1 MYQKI
6 MLFVVIF
13 LGILILIGTTIV
25 ITTIIERSYKVD
37 FFKSSSSPKDNTNSI
52 KKCDLLEEKTR
63 VISLSED
70 KLAVICDDRI
80 EIINLSNDQI
90 EKVVNYWVAL

>member
-13 LGILILIGTTIV
+13 LGILILIGTTII

-37 FFKSSSSPKDNTNSI
+37 FFKSSSSSIDNTNSI

>member
-37 FFKSSSSPKDNTNSI
+37 FFKSSSSPVDNTNSI

-63 VISLSED
+63 VISLGED

-90 EKVVNYWVAL
+90 EKVVNY

>member
-37 FFKSSSSPKDNTNSI
+37 FFKSSISPIDNTNSI

-80 EIINLSNDQI
+80 EIINLPNDQI
-90 EKVVNYWVAL
+90 EKVVNY

>member
-1 MYQKI
+1 

-25 ITTIIERSYKVD
+25 ITTIIERSYKMD
-37 FFKSSSSPKDNTNSI
+37 FFKSSSSPIDNTNPI

-90 EKVVNYWVAL
+90 EKVVNY

>member
-37 FFKSSSSPKDNTNSI
+37 FFKSSSSPIDNTNSI

-70 KLAVICDDRI
+70 KLAVICDGRI

-90 EKVVNYWVAL
+90 EKVVNY

>member
-25 ITTIIERSYKVD
+25 ITTIIERSYKMD
-37 FFKSSSSPKDNTNSI
+37 FFKSSSSPIDNTNFI

-90 EKVVNYWVAL
+90 EKVVNY

>member
-1 MYQKI
+1 

-37 FFKSSSSPKDNTNSI
+37 FFKSSSSPIDNANSI

-80 EIINLSNDQI
+80 EIINLSNDKI
-90 EKVVNYWVAL
+90 EKIFNY

>member
-25 ITTIIERSYKVD
+25 ITTIIERSYKMD
-37 FFKSSSSPKDNTNSI
+37 FFKSSSSPTDNTKSI

-90 EKVVNYWVAL
+90 EKVVNY

>member
-37 FFKSSSSPKDNTNSI
+37 FFKSSSSPIDNTNAI

-90 EKVVNYWVAL
+90 EKVVNY

>member
-37 FFKSSSSPKDNTNSI
+37 FFKSSSSPVDNTNSI

-90 EKVVNYWVAL
+90 EKVVNY

>member
-37 FFKSSSSPKDNTNSI
+37 FFKSSSSPIDTTNSI

-80 EIINLSNDQI
+80 EIINLSNDKI
-90 EKVVNYWVAL
+90 EKVVNY

>member
-37 FFKSSSSPKDNTNSI
+37 FFKSSSSPIDNTNSI

-80 EIINLSNDQI
+80 EIINLPNDQI
-90 EKVVNYWVAL
+90 EKVVNY

>member
-37 FFKSSSSPKDNTNSI
+37 FFKSSSSPVDNTNSI

-80 EIINLSNDQI
+80 EIINLPNDQI
-90 EKVVNYWVAL
+90 EKVVNY

>member
-37 FFKSSSSPKDNTNSI
+37 FFKSSSSPIDNINSI

-90 EKVVNYWVAL
+90 EKVVNY

>member
-13 LGILILIGTTIV
+13 LGILILIGTTII

-37 FFKSSSSPKDNTNSI
+37 FFKSSSSPIDKTNSI
-52 KKCDLLEEKTR
+52 KKCDLLVEKTR

-90 EKVVNYWVAL
+90 EKVVNY

>member
-1 MYQKI
+1 

-37 FFKSSSSPKDNTNSI
+37 FFKSSSNPIDNINSI

-90 EKVVNYWVAL
+90 EKVVNY

>member
-37 FFKSSSSPKDNTNSI
+37 FFKSSSSPIDNTNSI
-52 KKCDLLEEKTR
+52 KCDLLEEKTR

-80 EIINLSNDQI
+80 EIINLSNDQV
-90 EKVVNYWVAL
+90 EKVVNY

>member
-13 LGILILIGTTIV
+13 LGILILIGITIV
-25 ITTIIERSYKVD
+25 ITTIIERSYKMD
-37 FFKSSSSPKDNTNSI
+37 FFKSSSSPIENTNSI

-90 EKVVNYWVAL
+90 EKVVNY

>member
-25 ITTIIERSYKVD
+25 ITTIIERSYKMD
-37 FFKSSSSPKDNTNSI
+37 FFKSSSSPIDNTNSI

-80 EIINLSNDQI
+80 EIINLPNDQI
-90 EKVVNYWVAL
+90 EKVVNY

>member
-90 EKVVNYWVAL
+90 EKVVNY